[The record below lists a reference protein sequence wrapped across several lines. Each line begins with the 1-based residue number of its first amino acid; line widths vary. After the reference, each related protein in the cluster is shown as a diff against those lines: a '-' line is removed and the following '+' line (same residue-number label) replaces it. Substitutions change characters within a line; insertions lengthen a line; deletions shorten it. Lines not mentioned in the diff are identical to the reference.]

1 MRARGPWVPRLR
13 YGIAMFPISDDN
25 PAELPPLVTVG
36 IILANVAVWI
46 LYQGAGLSAE
56 AMEASVCGLGAIPAE
71 ITGSIAS
78 WEGSPCRPG
87 GGNFAG
93 LFTSM
98 FLHGGWGHLL
108 GNMWFLWIFGNN
120 VEDSMGH
127 LRFLLFYTLCGLA
140 AAGAHVFADPSSTL
154 PMVGASG
161 AISAILGAYLLLY
174 PRAKVKTVIFII
186 IFFTVLELPAFLYLG
201 YWFLLQLFG
210 VLGPSMGG
218 GVAFWAHI
226 GGFVAGVVL
235 VLIFRNPRLVQAKR
249 NRVVLPR
256 DQLRFGGWI

>member
-1 MRARGPWVPRLR
+1 
-13 YGIAMFPISDDN
+13 MFPLRDDN
-25 PAELPPLVTVG
+25 PAELPPIVTVG
-36 IILANVAVWI
+36 IILASVAVWV
-46 LYQGAGLSAE
+46 LAQGAGFSME

-71 ITGSIAS
+71 ITGAGAT
-78 WEGSPCRPG
+78 WTESPCAPG
-87 GGNFAG
+87 GLGVGA

-127 LRFLLFYTLCGLA
+127 LRFLVFYVLCGLA
-140 AAGAHVFADPSSTL
+140 AAGAHVFADPASTL

-161 AISAILGAYLLLY
+161 AISAIMGAYLLLY

-186 IFFTVLELPAFLYLG
+186 IFFTVAELPAFLYLG

-210 VLGPSMGG
+210 VMGPSVGG

-226 GGFVAGVVL
+226 GGFVAGL
-235 VLIFRNPRLVQAKR
+235 VLILLFRDPRLVRAKR
-249 NRVVLPR
+249 DRVVLPR

>member
-1 MRARGPWVPRLR
+1 
-13 YGIAMFPISDDN
+13 MFPIRDDN
-25 PAELPPLVTVG
+25 PTELTPVVTVG
-36 IILANVAVWI
+36 IILATLAVWI
-46 LYQGAGLSAE
+46 LAQGAGLSME
-56 AMEASVCGLGAIPAE
+56 AMEASVCTLGAIPAE
-71 ITGSIAS
+71 ITGGDGA
-78 WEGSPCRPG
+78 WAESPCRPG
-87 GGNFAG
+87 GMALGA

-127 LRFLLFYTLCGLA
+127 LRFLLFYVLCGLA
-140 AAGAHVFADPSSTL
+140 AAGAHVYSDPSSTL

-161 AISAILGAYLLLY
+161 AISAIMGAYLLLY

-186 IFFTVLELPAFLYLG
+186 IFFTVLEVPAFLYLG
-201 YWFLLQLFG
+201 YWFVLQLFG
-210 VLGPSMGG
+210 VLGPSVGG

-235 VLIFRNPRLVQAKR
+235 IMVFRNPRLVRAKR
-249 NRVVLPR
+249 DRVVLAR